1 MSESSGRQAPPN
13 NPAHG
18 SMRDWIFGV
27 DSRSAGTSSERW
39 GSYGHAGSGNQFPL
53 TPSHPTFHP
62 PAALNDHGTLLG
74 RRASAVHEL
83 RKPWSSA
90 PIHGRRNLISQN
102 HPASA
107 LPRLSKL
114 RRARVDC
121 ARERTLCVW
130 LVCAREAVS
139 TNVQPCNRNA
149 ARPLK
154 ARSESRVFVRVSRRR
169 RIATLRI
176 FACSGAL
183 RERWGVHRVLWR
195 AAQDGV
201 CR

>member
-39 GSYGHAGSGNQFPL
+39 GSYGHAGSGNLCIFPL

-90 PIHGRRNLISQN
+90 PIHGRWDVEGVVVAVRAGGTRCPSTTPPPPFRASQ
-102 HPASA
+102 SYG
-107 LPRLSKL
+107 
-114 RRARVDC
+114 
-121 ARERTLCVW
+121 
-130 LVCAREAVS
+130 
-139 TNVQPCNRNA
+139 
-149 ARPLK
+149 
-154 ARSESRVFVRVSRRR
+154 VRV
-169 RIATLRI
+169 
-176 FACSGAL
+176 
-183 RERWGVHRVLWR
+183 
-195 AAQDGV
+195 
-201 CR
+201 